1 MAEMPEVPS
10 SARHGVLFGQAA
22 TPQRAQLRR
31 PAPAEDPGF
40 GWRVAETTAIVLG
53 MLLLASLLWVA
64 ADVLLLLFGAV
75 LLAALLRAA
84 TNGLVAL
91 TGLGAGW
98 SLALVVLLGTGGLI
112 GLGWMLVPQ
121 LIDQL
126 PVLMDNLATTLAE
139 LEQTLGVGEMAR
151 ELADDIELADL
162 LPSPAGILGGAT
174 GLISST
180 FGFFAYVV
188 IVGVISVYLAAD
200 PQLYV
205 RGVLR
210 LVPIG
215 HRERTCALLNELG
228 RTLRWWMVGQL
239 ISMTAVGLLS
249 YVAFVCSGCRSR

>member
-1 MAEMPEVPS
+1 MAKQQPS
-10 SARHGVLFGQAA
+10 QG
-22 TPQRAQLRR
+22 AQLRR

-40 GWRVAETTAIVLG
+40 GWRVAETTAIALG
-53 MLLLASLLWVA
+53 VLLLASLLWVA

-91 TGLGAGW
+91 TGLGPGW

-121 LIDQL
+121 LIYQL
-126 PVLMDNLATTLAE
+126 PVLVDNLATTLAE

-174 GLISST
+174 GLISSK
-180 FGFFAYVV
+180 FG
-188 IVGVISVYLAAD
+188 SW
-200 PQLYV
+200 P
-205 RGVLR
+205 
-210 LVPIG
+210 
-215 HRERTCALLNELG
+215 
-228 RTLRWWMVGQL
+228 RW
-239 ISMTAVGLLS
+239 
-249 YVAFVCSGCRSR
+249 